1 MRRFATVFLCATLL
15 GVVHCGDD
23 DAAAKAAAANACP
36 SVAEGC
42 TDACPGVVGR
52 QVYDKLCSD
61 DKTPLWCRPAAETPS
76 TESGCVARGKSIYI
90 TPTKTYHLDG
100 NNLRRCTSQ
109 EEEAAH
115 VAESTCR

>member
-1 MRRFATVFLCATLL
+1 MRRFATAFLCAALL

-23 DAAAKAAAANACP
+23 DSAAKAAAANACP

-61 DKTPLWCRPAAETPS
+61 DKTPLWCRPVNAVQTNMM
-76 TESGCVARGKSIYI
+76 GCVARGKSIYI
-90 TPTKTYHLDG
+90 TPTTSYYLDG

-109 EEEAAH
+109 EEEAAS
-115 VAESTCR
+115 VAQPTCR